1 LAIGLKLGSGGSLQ
15 QFQVGDSIEIDS
27 VERRAGV
34 GALSVGSLLGMG
46 EELRLGSSASTVR
59 SIGFFRVDS
68 YLDLYDVT
76 PVPANPGNGIG
87 RLYKKTA
94 DDGLFWKPNVAGP
107 EVDLTTAAA
116 AQLLQINQSLTGV
129 IDGMNMVFTSATVFK
144 HTAALS
150 EIFYING
157 IRQREG
163 VGNDYVVSESV
174 PAAGYDTITVEY
186 APLAGDVLS
195 VDFYLF

>member
-1 LAIGLKLGSGGSLQ
+1 MAIGLKLGSGGSLQ
-15 QFQVGDSIEIDS
+15 QFQVGESIEIDS

-34 GALSVGSLLGMG
+34 GALSVGSLLGPG
-46 EELRLGSSASTVR
+46 EELRLGSVTSTVR
-59 SIGFFRVDS
+59 SIGFFRLDS
-68 YLDLYDVT
+68 YLDLYDVPA
-76 PVPANPGNGIG
+76 PVNPGNGIG

-94 DDGLFWKPNVAGP
+94 DDGLWWRPNVAGP
-107 EVDLTTAAA
+107 EVDLTAAA
-116 AQLLQINQSLTGV
+116 AQLLQINQPLTGV
-129 IDGMNMVFTSATVFK
+129 IDGANMVFTSATVFK